1 MIRMQNHF
9 AIAVWLS
16 ILAALLITAQLVNAQ
31 PIITECT
38 SGFSGFDTVIRKGQ
52 PHDAFIAFGSVV
64 KHISRVS
71 PGSRSCSFG
80 PPLPDI
86 ALGELASWGVAL
98 DNAGNLYVAAGSPD
112 VFTITDILRI
122 APPYTGAPTVF
133 YSAGKNFRSLAIH
146 GNILFAADVCAGT
159 ILRFDLTVGPASVT
173 TFAVVPGVFGIF
185 AAGVD
190 DLFVTSNAGFTGC
203 ASGVGSDDVKHVTTG
218 GVETVATGLS
228 FPEGIGGDEVNLY
241 IAAGAVVFTVPITGG
256 TPSFYAGS
264 PILFSHGVTVWKGGG
279 YVTDSNPPG
288 HVFKFTLL

>member
-1 MIRMQNHF
+1 LSASNARTITKKQIVKLRILTRIAAKETKSMIRMQNHF

-31 PIITECT
+31 PIITECA

-122 APPYTGAPTVF
+122 TPPYTGAPTVF
-133 YSAGKNFRSLAIH
+133 YSA
-146 GNILFAADVCAGT
+146 
-159 ILRFDLTVGPASVT
+159 
-173 TFAVVPGVFGIF
+173 AVVPGVFGIF